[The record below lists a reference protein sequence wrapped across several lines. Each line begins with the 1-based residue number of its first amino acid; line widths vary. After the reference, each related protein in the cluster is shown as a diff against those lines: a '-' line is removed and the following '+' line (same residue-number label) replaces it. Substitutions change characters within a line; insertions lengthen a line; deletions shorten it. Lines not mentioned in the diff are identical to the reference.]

1 MAEKQYSEPT
11 DNAGVFIVN
20 PHADEDALLS
30 EMEARL
36 SQAAT
41 LCDYYST
48 SKSHNADTQV
58 SDELAKAFWTIETL
72 IEHIEQL
79 RHELWRRSNEAKR
92 REVGTMLDK
101 AA

>member
-1 MAEKQYSEPT
+1 MADIKYTEPT
-11 DNAGVFIVN
+11 DGSGVFVVN
-20 PHADEDALLS
+20 PRADKDALFS
-30 EMEARL
+30 EMEERL

-48 SKSHNADTQV
+48 SKSNNADTQV

-72 IEHIEQL
+72 IEHVEQL
-79 RHELWRRSNEAKR
+79 RHELWRRSNKAKR
-92 REVGTMLDK
+92 REGGAVLDQ